1 MPLAFIERPEVDD
14 NWDWFINLSGGISIC
29 CCFFFMWMVLLS
41 DQVQR
46 DPFVLSGI
54 DSIPQPSNGVTQE
67 TKESIKALRAM
78 LYNLNE
84 FAGDSRNVIFNKILS
99 GVNLPCLESDLGQ
112 LRVTFNED
120 GGRELFKRGSSKV
133 VDGFKKQLLGFVKHL
148 MIPDPA
154 RTKQT
159 QEQFRI
165 KQVERI
171 KRIEIQVHSAS
182 DSGSD
187 STGSYASKWELD
199 IARANDVKHVMEAW
213 GIPPELRGKTIVSGY
228 GDQYPFVDENIRY
241 IFDFDRAILEAIYD
255 IEYDSALQSEGSRK
269 NIDQKK
275 LETVK
280 KIEGAFRRKGKRLD
294 KVSKLMAIRPGKL
307 WILIDRG
314 PVGRSE
320 EVTYLLKAENAQLN
334 VYQKRR
340 DLERQDMQGKNRRV
354 VILVSIDVNNKF

>member
-1 MPLAFIERPEVDD
+1 MPLVFIEQVEMDD
-14 NWDWFINLSGGISIC
+14 NWDWFINLSGVISIC
-29 CCFFFMWMVLLS
+29 CCFFLMWIVLLS

-46 DPFVLSGI
+46 DPFASGT

-84 FAGDSRNVIFNKILS
+84 SAGGSRNVIFNKILS
-99 GVNLPCLESDLGQ
+99 GVNLPYLESGLGQ
-112 LRVTFNED
+112 LQVTFNED

-133 VDGFKKQLLGFVKHL
+133 VDGFKKQLLDFIRHL
-148 MIPDPA
+148 MIPDPT

-187 STGSYASKWELD
+187 STGSYSSKWELD

-213 GIPPELRGKTIVSGY
+213 GIPPELRGKIIVSGY
-228 GDQYPFVDENIRY
+228 GDQYPFVD
-241 IFDFDRAILEAIYD
+241 AILEAIYD
-255 IEYDSALQSEGSRK
+255 IEYDSAFQSEDSHN

-275 LETVK
+275 LKTVR
-280 KIEGAFRRKGKRLD
+280 KIEGAFERKGNRLD

-307 WILIDRG
+307 WVLIDRG
-314 PVGRSE
+314 PVGRNE
-320 EVTYLLKAENAQLN
+320 EVTYLLKSENAQLN
-334 VYQKRR
+334 VYRKRR

-354 VILVSIDVNNKF
+354 VILVSIDVNNSF

>member
-171 KRIEIQVHSAS
+171 KRIEIQVHS
-182 DSGSD
+182 DSD

-213 GIPPELRGKTIVSGY
+213 GIPSGLRGKTIVSGY

-255 IEYDSALQSEGSRK
+255 IEYDSAFQSEGSRN

-280 KIEGAFRRKGKRLD
+280 KIEGAFKRKGKRLD